1 MADLIP
7 FSISGVICFFSII
20 SWKVIWWKQYCI
32 SCDKASQCFSFLHR
46 GPAVEN
52 YISGP
57 PAFSG
62 TKRVAVEPL
71 MKIDQTS
78 FGTGRF
84 SLSTSP
90 RVSLKCFNQS
100 ASNRRISLVA
110 TSISRDAIFVIS
122 GASWNFEHFGMKWIV
137 CLPEESRYF
146 PPILA
151 WNLRPH
157 NIKMCSCQKGSTGK
171 YWLHLTSIFLLRK
184 YYSLAYSGDFC
195 RCFKTSNSL
204 HFSDSQYS
212 CSQPPCPGSRECQP
226 KEIRWSLLWS

>member
-62 TKRVAVEPL
+62 TNRVAADPF

-146 PPILA
+146 PPIFV

-157 NIKMCSCQKGSTGK
+157 NIRCAVAKREVPGSTDFI
-171 YWLHLTSIFLLRK
+171 WLLYHISTAEVLFSYIFWWFLPLL
-184 YYSLAYSGDFC
+184 
-195 RCFKTSNSL
+195 
-204 HFSDSQYS
+204 
-212 CSQPPCPGSRECQP
+212 
-226 KEIRWSLLWS
+226 